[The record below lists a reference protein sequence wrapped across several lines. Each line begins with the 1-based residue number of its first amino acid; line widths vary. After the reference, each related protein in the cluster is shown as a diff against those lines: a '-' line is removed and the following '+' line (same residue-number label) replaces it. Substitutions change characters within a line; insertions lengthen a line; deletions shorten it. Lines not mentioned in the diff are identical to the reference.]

1 MAERIWKVDAMGLC
15 HGHTRKIPWG
25 CIIELQVVEEND
37 NMNNRMTVTDA
48 DVRGERRMLR
58 KSVSQKQRDG

>member
-1 MAERIWKVDAMGLC
+1 MPAIFIYSGICITIYKKCYREI
-15 HGHTRKIPWG
+15 WG

-48 DVRGERRMLR
+48 DGRGERRMLR

>member
-1 MAERIWKVDAMGLC
+1 MSIMQ
-15 HGHTRKIPWG
+15 
-25 CIIELQVVEEND
+25 IELQVVEEDD

-48 DVRGERRMLR
+48 DGRGERRMLR